1 MTESARTFLFTHLRT
16 ASGGWQSMH
25 DRLSPILAGWQ
36 DTAVLGSFTG
46 LFGISN
52 QELFVLLSRPV
63 SERVTDR
70 VAGQVTDQMTEPLRT
85 LLPAGV
91 EMVDSLWLDA
101 TVRPTHDAPLTR
113 AGVYVF
119 RFFQVNACDCDEVV
133 SLSSQAWQTFENSDS
148 YTSEPMGLFRFA
160 DTSAIRGRM
169 LLLTWYD
176 NMTSWERSRT
186 PHPDATANFRRRASL
201 SRSIVAYA
209 TRLADTVPR

>member
-25 DRLSPILAGWQ
+25 DRLSPILARWQ